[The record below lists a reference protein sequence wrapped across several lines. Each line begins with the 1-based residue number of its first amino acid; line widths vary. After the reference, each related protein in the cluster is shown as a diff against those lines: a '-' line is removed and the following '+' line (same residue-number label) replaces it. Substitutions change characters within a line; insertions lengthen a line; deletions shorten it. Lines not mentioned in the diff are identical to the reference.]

1 MHLKLWVPVMGL
13 LLATAPASAA
23 EPLSEADVAE
33 IVERTLREKPELVLQ
48 ALEELQRRD
57 VAATERRVIA
67 ERAAEIFDDPAAPV
81 GGNPQGDVTLVEF
94 FDYRCGYCKRV
105 HPVIEKLL
113 AEDGNIRFVYK
124 EFPILGPDSDYA
136 ARAALASRPQGKY
149 QAFSDA
155 LMSARGKLD
164 QARVQA
170 IAAEVGLDVAAL
182 TRTMAEQ
189 RTEIE
194 DAIALNLD
202 LTRDLAINGTP
213 AFVLGETVVRGAA
226 DYDTLKG
233 LVAET
238 RARQRR
244 R

>member
-1 MHLKLWVPVMGL
+1 MRLKFWFPVIVL
-13 LLATAPASAA
+13 LIAATPAAAA
-23 EPLSEADVAE
+23 EPLTEDDVAD
-33 IVERTLREKPELVLQ
+33 IVERTLRDKPELVLE
-48 ALEELQRRD
+48 AIEELQRRD
-57 VAATERRVIA
+57 IAATERRVIA

-81 GGNPQGDVTLVEF
+81 GGNPQGDIALVEF

-155 LMSARGKLD
+155 LMSARGNLD
-164 QARVQA
+164 QARVHA
-170 IAAEVGLDVAAL
+170 IAAEVGLDLAEL
-182 TRTMAEQ
+182 KQTMTAQ
-189 RTEIE
+189 RTEI
-194 DAIALNLD
+194 DKAIALNHD
-202 LTRDLAINGTP
+202 LARDLAINGTP
-213 AFVLGETVVRGAA
+213 AFVLGETVVRGAV
-226 DYDTLKG
+226 DYDTIKR

-238 RARQRR
+238 RAKQQRQ
-244 R
+244 